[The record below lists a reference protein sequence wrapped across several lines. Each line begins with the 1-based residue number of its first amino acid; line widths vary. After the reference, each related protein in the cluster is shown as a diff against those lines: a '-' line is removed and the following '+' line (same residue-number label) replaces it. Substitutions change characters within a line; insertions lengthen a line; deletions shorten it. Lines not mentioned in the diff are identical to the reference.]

1 MNNEEVKRIERLA
14 TAINAVIQA
23 SEPTILEGISALGF
37 MTSAYIESSVKLLK
51 QKDSDSSEEEIRKN
65 LKDMFNQLCEVYE
78 TEKSDKE
85 ATSET
90 EGVGQLSTES

>member
-1 MNNEEVKRIERLA
+1 MNDEEVKRIERLA
-14 TAINAVIQA
+14 TAINTGIQA
-23 SEPTILEGISALGF
+23 SEPTILEGISALAIV
-37 MTSAYIESSVKLLK
+37 TSIYIESSVEILK

-78 TEKSDKE
+78 TEKPDKE
-85 ATSET
+85 TASEA

>member
-1 MNNEEVKRIERLA
+1 MNNEEIKKIEQLT
-14 TAINAVIQA
+14 TAINAVFQA
-23 SEPTILEGISALGF
+23 SEPTILEGLSALAIV
-37 MTSAYIESSVKLLK
+37 TSIYIESSVEILK

-78 TEKSDKE
+78 TEKPDKE
-85 ATSET
+85 AASEA

>member
-1 MNNEEVKRIERLA
+1 MNNEEIKKIEQLT
-14 TAINAVIQA
+14 TAINAVFQA
-23 SEPTILEGISALGF
+23 SAPTILEGLSALAIV
-37 MTSAYIESSVKLLK
+37 TSAYIESSVELLK
-51 QKDSDSSEEEIRKN
+51 QKDLDSSEEKIRKDLRN
-65 LKDMFNQLCEVYE
+65 MFNEISEFYE